1 MLLFAGN
8 FASSRRAALEG
19 LGVADLALL
28 RYGVAGTLALP
39 FALRLGRAGLSWR
52 RVAALTALGGFPYLL
67 LTAWGTALAPA
78 THAAVLNPGAV
89 VLCGPLL
96 GWLVLGER
104 PPGGV
109 LLAVPVVLVGLALV
123 SGGAGPEA
131 GPQVLAGDAVLALS
145 GLTWALYGVLLR
157 RWGVG
162 GLRGAALVTSASLAW
177 VPFHLALLPLDAIAA
192 NPREAALQAAYQGVC
207 VGALGVALYSHAVA
221 TLGPAR
227 GALFPP
233 MVPVLGT
240 LAAAA
245 VLGETVG
252 PWQGAGMALAVAGML
267 LGALWRPTVAVPDA
281 LGDAPGAGAARGEER
296 RR

>member
-1 MLLFAGN
+1 MLLFSGN
-8 FASSRRAALEG
+8 FASTRRAVLEG
-19 LGVADLALL
+19 LTVPDLVLL
-28 RYGVAGTLALP
+28 RYAVAGALALP
-39 FALRLGRAGLSWR
+39 FAIRLGRAGLSWG
-52 RVAALTALGGFPYLL
+52 RVGALTALGGFPYLL

-104 PPGGV
+104 PPRGV
-109 LLAVPVVLVGLALV
+109 LLAVPLVLAGLALV
-123 SGGAGPEA
+123 SGGAGAGA
-131 GPQVLAGDAVLALS
+131 GPGAPLGDAVLFLS
-145 GLTWALYGVLLR
+145 GAAWAMYGVLLR
-157 RWGVG
+157 RWRVG
-162 GLRGAALVTSASLAW
+162 GLRGAALVTAASLAW

-245 VLGETVG
+245 VLGESVG
-252 PWQGAGMALAVAGML
+252 AAQAAGMALAVAGML
-267 LGALWRPTVAVPDA
+267 VGALWRPAPHA
-281 LGDAPGAGAARGEER
+281 AGDAGRTR
-296 RR
+296 